1 MISRTLLALVLYVLL
16 LSCIDS
22 TDTKLQRFLLKG
34 NEALIEGN
42 SQQALYYFGESLKL
56 DSCFVDALNNSGT
69 IYFKQNRF
77 PQALEFY
84 SAVVNC
90 KPDYLP
96 VYFNRANT
104 FYELKEYYSAL
115 KDLDKIKLSKPDTFP
130 LHFTEGLIYTKLRNY
145 NKAEESF
152 TKASSLTT
160 NNTEVLINLATL
172 AYYKNELDKS
182 KTLLQKAIQQNDSI
196 PNAYNTL
203 ALVELAFNNTGEAL
217 KAVNQ
222 SLALD
227 KDDAYALNNRG
238 FIHLIENRLDAAL
251 EDINQSIFLDPS
263 NAWAY
268 RNKGIY
274 YLKLKDYTNALRLFK
289 QAKSMDDFV
298 EDIDAYI
305 EEAESATEKK

>member
-1 MISRTLLALVLYVLL
+1 MSRTFYVLL
-16 LSCIDS
+16 LSALLLSCIES

-84 SAVVNC
+84 SAVANC

-115 KDLDKIKLSKPDTFP
+115 RDLDKIRLTKPDTFP
-130 LHFTEGLIYTKLRNY
+130 LHFTEGLVYTKLRNY
-145 NKAEESF
+145 EKAEQSF
-152 TKASSLTT
+152 TKAANLTD
-160 NNTEVLINLATL
+160 NNTEVLINLGTL

-182 KTLLQKAIQQNDSI
+182 KTLLQTAIQQDDSI

-203 ALVELAFNNTGEAL
+203 ALVELAVDNRAEAL

-222 SLALD
+222 ALALD

-238 FIHLIENRLDAAL
+238 FIHLMENRLEEAL
-251 EDINQSIFLDPS
+251 ADINQSIFIDPS

-274 YLKLKDYTNALRLFK
+274 YLKINDHANALRLFK

-298 EDIDAYI
+298 ENIDNYI
-305 EEAESATEKK
+305 QEAEISLAKK

>member
-1 MISRTLLALVLYVLL
+1 MSRSFFTLVLFVLL
-16 LSCIDS
+16 GSCIES

-42 SQQALYYFGESLKL
+42 AQQALYYFGESLKL

-77 PQALEFY
+77 PQALDFY
-84 SAVVNC
+84 TAVVNC

-104 FYELKEYYSAL
+104 YYELKEYFNSL
-115 KDLDKIKLSKPDTFP
+115 KDLDKIRLTKPDTFP
-130 LHFTEGLIYTKLRNY
+130 LHFTEGLVYTKLRNFD
-145 NKAEESF
+145 KAEESF
-152 TKASSLTT
+152 TKAAALTT

-172 AYYKNELDKS
+172 AYYKSELDNA
-182 KTLLQKAIQQNDSI
+182 KTLLQKAIEQNDSI

-203 ALVELAFNNTGEAL
+203 ALVELAFKNNSEAL

-222 SLALD
+222 ALALD

-238 FIHLIENRLDAAL
+238 FIHLLENRLDAAL

-274 YLKLKDYTNALRLFK
+274 YLKLKDYNNALRLFT
-289 QAKSMDDFV
+289 QAKGMDDFV
-298 EDIDAYI
+298 ENIDAYI
-305 EEAESATEKK
+305 KEAEDGMLKQ